1 MTADSNVIVEA
12 RACPMSSCAAPAGSP
27 CRTDKGKVVVQYHTV
42 RFRLVF
48 QLARTLNVP
57 TSPVR
62 RPGTAWV
69 ELLRACLR

>member
-1 MTADSNVIVEA
+1 M
-12 RACPMSSCAAPAGSP
+12 
-27 CRTDKGKVVVQYHTV
+27 QYHTV